1 MTNTILREEVKTS
14 AAWKGPDFAHDDSWI
29 YRLSPEEI
37 GEVEAA
43 MAAVKGRGLSLFD
56 VRRED
61 FPLPK
66 FGIALKGILKEIQ
79 EGRGFV
85 LLRGFPAGKH
95 APKDVE
101 LAFWGIGAHLGLPVT
116 QNPRGHLMGHVL
128 DEGASY
134 GKINVRGYQTT
145 AHLPFHTDGGD
156 LIGLCCLHPSK
167 IGGKSRLVSS
177 VALHNEILRNHPEYL
192 EPLYRGFHYIRRE
205 AALTD
210 NPVTEFRMPVFGY
223 QNGYLST
230 RLIRAQIDAAAEK
243 SGQPL
248 SPLEKAALDYMGEL
262 SQSDAIR
269 LDMDFQVGDMQLI
282 NNYTIMHSRTD
293 FEDWPEPERKRHILR
308 LWLGF
313 REPRVLPGDFPR
325 HEGYGNGELVEI
337 AYRPRKVA

>member
-1 MTNTILREEVKTS
+1 MTNTILREQLKTR

-29 YRLSPEEI
+29 YHLSPEQIVEI
-37 GEVEAA
+37 EAA
-43 MAAVKGRGLSLFD
+43 MAAVKSKGLPLLD

-61 FPLPK
+61 FQLPE
-66 FGIALKGILKEIQ
+66 FSTALKEILKEIQ
-79 EGRGFV
+79 HGRGFA
-85 LLRGFPAGKH
+85 LLRGFPA
-95 APKDVE
+95 ARYRVADVE
-101 LAFWGIGAHLGLPVT
+101 LAFWGIGTHLGLPVT

-177 VALHNEILRNHPEYL
+177 VTLHNEILRNHPEYL
-192 EPLYRGFHYIRRE
+192 EPLYRGFQYIRRE

-210 NPVTEFRMPVFGY
+210 SPVTEFRLPVFGY
-223 QNGYLST
+223 KDGVLST
-230 RLIRAQIDAAAEK
+230 RLIRAQINAAAEK
-243 SGQPL
+243 MGKPL
-248 SPLEKAALDYMGEL
+248 SPLEKAALDYMGDL
-262 SQSDAIR
+262 AQSDAIR
-269 LDMDFQVGDMQLI
+269 LDMDFQVGDIQLI

-313 REPRVLPGDFPR
+313 REPRALPDEFPR
-325 HEGYGNGELVEI
+325 HEGYGQGELIEI
-337 AYRPRKVA
+337 AYRPKRVA